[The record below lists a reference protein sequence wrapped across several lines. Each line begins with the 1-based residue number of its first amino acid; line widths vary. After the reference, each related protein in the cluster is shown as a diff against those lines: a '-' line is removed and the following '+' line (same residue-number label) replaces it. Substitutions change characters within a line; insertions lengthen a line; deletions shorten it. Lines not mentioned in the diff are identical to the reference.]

1 MQTPNEPQATQSIE
15 ISAPTSA
22 TMVAVD
28 TGISLANS
36 VIAILKEVGGMLKGV
51 PYVQALSGVI
61 LQIIK
66 IRDVCTV
73 YTPKYDILTK

>member
-1 MQTPNEPQATQSIE
+1 MQTPNEPQATQSPE
-15 ISAPTSA
+15 IFAPTSA
-22 TMVAVD
+22 GMVAAVD

-36 VIAILKEVGGMLKGV
+36 VIAIVKEVGGMLKGV

-66 IRDVCTV
+66 IRDVCSV
-73 YTPKYDILTK
+73 YTPKYDN